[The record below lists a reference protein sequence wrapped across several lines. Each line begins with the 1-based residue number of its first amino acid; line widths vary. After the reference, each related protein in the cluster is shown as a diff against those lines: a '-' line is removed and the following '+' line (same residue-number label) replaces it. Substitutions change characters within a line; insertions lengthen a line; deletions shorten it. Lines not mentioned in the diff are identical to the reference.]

1 MGRRRRKQSAPAA
14 RAETTAT
21 ATKPEPTSKPAPPRM
36 PPPPRRPAVGP
47 PSRKARMEDAPKAP
61 WSPFPLVEL
70 TILLGLILMALGI
83 FNVADRRGTLL
94 ICGFALVLLSGL
106 ELSLREHFA
115 GFRSHSSL
123 LAGASAL
130 IVVLPLYFLV
140 PIPQPI
146 LLGVGIIVFAVV
158 FALLRAAFRRR
169 SGGIGFRV

>member
-21 ATKPEPTSKPAPPRM
+21 KPEPTP

-83 FNVADRRGTLL
+83 FNVADRRGTFL

-123 LAGASAL
+123 LSGASAL